1 MQALI
6 RFLQWAVSHHPRKIV
21 LLHFVFV
28 VITGILGA
36 LHLRVDTTIDG
47 LMSSSDPDFA
57 AMHALKSEF
66 SNDEVAFIA
75 IDLGHP
81 FTRDDLAR
89 LTRLTQALE
98 QIPSV
103 TQVTS
108 LTNVEDVRG
117 DGAGG
122 LDASPLVDVEAIAAL
137 DDGAL
142 ETLRKRVAEHPLYIH
157 NIVSPELDVVA
168 AVVSFEPPGPGK
180 LNIRSATEAIE
191 ALVAE
196 TTQGWGTAWVAGYP
210 LIERESDRLVKQD
223 LFTLAPF
230 VMIVMLGIFYG
241 IARRLFSV
249 ILLCTLA
256 LWTAAVAVLYF
267 VIADVP
273 INIITSAVPPIL
285 LTTSAVYGI
294 FLLGLL
300 QTMQGMK
307 DPAINIIEVA
317 TRPSFL
323 SMSSTVVGFLSML
336 FIHVDALQEMGVGLA
351 LGTIG
356 SFLATLLLLPALVQ
370 LADFRAPPVH
380 WRWVE
385 RFSTLGVRLA
395 RRPWRVIIGV
405 SLLVALAVPGLT
417 QLYIDTN
424 PLDYFRESSYIIRSH
439 AFVRER
445 LGGAGVLSVV
455 VRTDR
460 PDGALTPE
468 VQRLAEALCEEA
480 DRHDMVDHTLSL
492 LDYQRLMDVALR
504 PGEPPR
510 RVFGDA
516 ATAAQYLLLFESGG
530 DASALAPYI
539 NADRSAL
546 MLRVRVR
553 YLKSNVVLAFEER
566 LAEVAAKYPDA
577 RAEVRLL
584 SSANLL
590 ARSADSISE
599 GLIPGFG
606 SALLVVLFT
615 FWFTLGSLKLA
626 LIAIPP
632 NILPYCFCMAAL
644 GYADIPIS
652 VGSSLVGFIAIGLAV
667 DDTAHLLSHLR
678 GGHSMKQVYA
688 EVGMPVLLTSMALGA
703 GFLVLS
709 VSSFQVIAV
718 FGIATG
724 ITLATAVL
732 ADIILLPSVLTLFG
746 YSLEDAPATVEAEAA
761 PERDEDDLRE
771 PAGEPG

>member
-6 RFLQWAVSHHPRKIV
+6 RFLQWVVEHHPRKVVSGHAVFV
-21 LLHFVFV
+21 LLA
-28 VITGILGA
+28 GILA
-36 LHLRVDTTIDG
+36 VTQLRIDTSIDG

-75 IDLGHP
+75 IDLGHR
-81 FTRDDLAR
+81 FTRDDLLRLAR
-89 LTRLTQALE
+89 LTERLE
-98 QIPSV
+98 QVPGV
-103 TQVTS
+103 TEVKS
-108 LTNVEDVRG
+108 LTNIEDVRA

-122 LDASPLVDVEAIAAL
+122 IDASPLVDAEALPTLDAA
-137 DDGAL
+137 GL
-142 ETLRKRVAEHPLYIH
+142 ERLHARVAAHRFYRN
-157 NIVSPELDVVA
+157 NIVSAELDVVA
-168 AVVSFEPPGPGK
+168 AVVSYEPPEPAK
-180 LNIRSATEAIE
+180 ANIREATEAIQ

-196 TTQGWGTAWVAGYP
+196 ETAGWGEASWVAGYP

-223 LFTLAPF
+223 LLTLGPI
-230 VMIVMLGIFYG
+230 VLLVMLGIFYG

-249 ILLCTLA
+249 VLLCTLA
-256 LWTAAVAVLYF
+256 LWTAAVALLYF
-267 VIADVP
+267 VVADVP

-294 FLLGLL
+294 FLLGML
-300 QTMQGMK
+300 QTMQGLK
-307 DPAINIIEVA
+307 DPALTIIEIA

-336 FIHVDALQEMGVGLA
+336 FIHVDALQEMGLGLA

-356 SFLATLLLLPALVQ
+356 SFLATLMLLPALIQ
-370 LADFRAPPVH
+370 LANFRPPPVH

-385 RFSTLGVRLA
+385 RFSTMGVRMA
-395 RRPWRVIIGV
+395 RRPWRVILGV
-405 SLLVALAVPGLT
+405 ALLVALAVPGL
-417 QLYIDTN
+417 LRLHIDTN
-424 PLDYFRESSYIIRSH
+424 PLDYFRDSSYTIKAH
-439 AFVRER
+439 TFVRER

-455 VRTDR
+455 IRTAR
-460 PDGALTPE
+460 PDGVLTPE
-468 VQRLAEALCEEA
+468 VQRLVDALADEAA
-480 DRHDMVDHTLSL
+480 RHDMVDHTLSL
-492 LDYQRLMDVALR
+492 LDYNRMMDEALR
-504 PGEPPR
+504 PGEAPR
-510 RVFGDA
+510 RVFPDA
-516 ATAAQYLLLFESGG
+516 ATAAQYLLLLETGG
-530 DASALAPYI
+530 GQGALAPYV

-553 YLKSNVVLAFEER
+553 YLKSNIVLAFERR
-566 LAEVAAKYPDA
+566 LAEVAAAHPEAK
-577 RAEVRLL
+577 AEVELL

-590 ARSADSISE
+590 ARSADSIST
-599 GLIPGFG
+599 GLIPGFA

-632 NILPYCFCMAAL
+632 NVLPYCFCMAAL

-688 EVGMPVLLTSMALGA
+688 EVGMPVLLTSMALGG
-703 GFLVLS
+703 GFLVLA

-732 ADIILLPSVLTLFG
+732 GDIILLPSILELFG
-746 YSLEDAPATVEAEAA
+746 YSLEAAPAAEAEGDAH
-761 PERDEDDLRE
+761 DDGAIASL
-771 PAGEPG
+771 GEPG